1 MSLGLND
8 EPLELPESEVSD
20 ITFASAEARFELLRA
35 RRFRL
40 VLHIIGMVLVVLA
53 ALVFS
58 LVIRARRT
66 DGGSVASSLLGGG
79 PHPPASLNIDPVG
92 SEDAKVQ
99 VVAVLPA
106 GSDCHSG
113 VAKFLSD
120 TATAHPDEIHVS
132 FVSMEEFSND
142 KLKNKIG
149 QVCAAILINDKA
161 TFEIMKHGKLASVSL
176 IGSEPTNYKMSDVG
190 EALTQ
195 VYTKEY
201 GAPAEPIYKL
211 ETPTCG
217 DGSCSSAGHGGGAEG
232 PSASQEDDAPIDI
245 TLPGKLPAIK

>member
-40 VLHIIGMVLVVLA
+40 VLHIVGMVVVLLA
-53 ALVFS
+53 ALIFS
-58 LVIRARRT
+58 LVVRARRT
-66 DGGSVASSLLGGG
+66 DGSTVASSLLGVSN
-79 PHPPASLNIDPVG
+79 HTPAKLNIAPVG
-92 SEDAKVQ
+92 AEDAKVQ
-99 VVAVLPA
+99 VLAILPA

-142 KLKNKIG
+142 KLKDKIG

-161 TFEIMKHGKLASVSL
+161 TFEIMKHGKLANVSL

-211 ETPTCG
+211 ETKTCGGGSCAAGHG
-217 DGSCSSAGHGGGAEG
+217 DGSGEG
-232 PSASQEDDAPIDI
+232 PATNEEDDAPIDI